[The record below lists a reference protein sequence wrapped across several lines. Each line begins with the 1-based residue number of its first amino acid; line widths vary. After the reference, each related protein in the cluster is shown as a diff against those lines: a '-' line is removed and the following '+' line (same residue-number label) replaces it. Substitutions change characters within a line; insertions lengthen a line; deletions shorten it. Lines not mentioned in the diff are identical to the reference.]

1 MPHASGGEFSRV
13 RRSHFITGAAALGL
27 AGCTSGGG
35 TTGTGQLPTVGVG
48 PGHVPDLRYL
58 HVPVP
63 STGGGYDPAGDAA
76 ALILPTETSPAANP
90 IPGVQVLGSYAADER
105 YVLRIPDTWN
115 GKLVVIGTPA
125 FRSEFANDGI
135 WQDFL
140 LARGYATACSNKGI
154 PFNAIAEVIAAS
166 PNSNV
171 NFPIDFDLGTL
182 ETLKFSYRLGA
193 IYPSKKPI
201 AGWNDDFYQLTLTAK
216 AYLTQNYHAPTK
228 TYAVGTSNGGA
239 QVRSLLEQHPD
250 VVDGGAEVE
259 GVYWS
264 PGLSILDYM
273 PKFLKAM
280 PAYVASGFTDP
291 AAAAAIVAAGY
302 PADVKGTGGAAHPSL
317 WFEYYG
323 GQASFYTDL
332 TVFAYALLVDPAA
345 TSTLPSNAA
354 FTPNPANPVRLPGTP
369 SAGVSGLA
377 DPVVRQNYAPSAA
390 ARSAIAAFA
399 HTGKIGKPLVSVAGT
414 ADMFV
419 TAANNATPYLS
430 AVNAAGKGS
439 MYWQYLVKGGT
450 HVDTFADPTWGYGLQ
465 PQLRFGWAAFD
476 EMVSV
481 VESGAHPAGAGTQQ
495 TVQTPTDIHAK
506 ARAT

>member
-1 MPHASGGEFSRV
+1 M
-13 RRSHFITGAAALGL
+13 RRSHFIAGASALGL

-35 TTGTGQLPTVGVG
+35 ATGTGQLPPVGIG
-48 PGHVPDLRYL
+48 PGHVPDLRYRFA
-58 HVPVP
+58 PVP
-63 STGGGYDPAGDAA
+63 LTGGGYDPAGDAA
-76 ALILPTETSPAANP
+76 ALILPNAPAPANP
-90 IPGVQVLGSYAADER
+90 IPGVQIFGSYATDER
-105 YVLRIPDTWN
+105 YVLRIPDAWN

-140 LARGYATACSNKGI
+140 LSSGYATACSNKGI
-154 PFNAIAEVIAAS
+154 PFNAIAETIAAS

-182 ETLKFSYRLGA
+182 ETLRFSYRLGA

-201 AGWNDDFYQLTLTAK
+201 AGWNDDFYQLTLFAK
-216 AYLTQNYHAPTK
+216 SYLTQFYKAPSR

-250 VVDGGAEVE
+250 VVDGGVDWE
-259 GVYWS
+259 GVYWT
-264 PGLSILDYM
+264 PALSILDYM

-280 PAYVASGFTDP
+280 PAYVASNFTDT
-291 AAAAAIVAAGY
+291 ASAAAIVAAGF
-302 PADVKGTGGAAHPSL
+302 PADIKSTVAGHPSL
-317 WFEYYG
+317 WFEYYA
-323 GQASFYTDL
+323 GQASFYMDL
-332 TVFAYALLVDPAA
+332 TVFAYALLIDPAA
-345 TSTLPSNAA
+345 TSVLPPTAG

-377 DPVVRQNYAPSAA
+377 DPVVRQNYAPSAG
-390 ARSAIAAFA
+390 ARSAIGAFA
-399 HTGKIGKPLVSVAGT
+399 HTGKIGKPLVSIAGT

-419 TAANNATPYLS
+419 TAANNATPYLN

-450 HVDTFADPTWGYGLQ
+450 HVDPFADPTWGYGLQ
-465 PQLRFGWAAFD
+465 PQLQFGWAAFGQL
-476 EMVSV
+476 VSI

-495 TVQTPTDIHAK
+495 TVANPTDIHAK
-506 ARAT
+506 ARAN

>member
-1 MPHASGGEFSRV
+1 M
-13 RRSHFITGAAALGL
+13 RRSHFIAGASALGL
-27 AGCTSGGG
+27 AGCSTGTTG
-35 TTGTGQLPTVGVG
+35 TTGTGPLPPSGVG
-48 PGHVPDLRYL
+48 PGHVPDLRW
-58 HVPVP
+58 HFAPVP
-63 STGGGYDPAGDAA
+63 LTGNGYDPAGDAA
-76 ALILPTETSPAANP
+76 ALILPTSPSPATSP

-105 YVLRIPDTWN
+105 YVLRIPDAWN

-140 LARGYATACSNKGI
+140 LSRGYATACSNKRI
-154 PFNAIAEVIAAS
+154 PFNAIAEQWPNS
-166 PNSNV
+166 PNPNV
-171 NFPIDFDLGTL
+171 NFPICYDVASL

-193 IYPSKKPI
+193 IYPNKKPI
-201 AGWNDDFYQLTLTAK
+201 NGWNDDFYQLTLTAK
-216 AYLTQNYHAPTK
+216 NYLTQFYKAPAR

-264 PGLSILDYM
+264 PTLSILDYM

-291 AAAAAIVAAGY
+291 VSAAAIVAAGY

-317 WFEYYG
+317 WFEYYA
-323 GQASFYTDL
+323 GQVSFYTDL
-332 TVFAYALLVDPAA
+332 TVFAYALLIDPAA
-345 TSTLPSNAA
+345 TSTLPAA
-354 FTPNPANPVRLPGTP
+354 ATFTPNPVKPTQLPGTP

-377 DPVVRQNYAPSAA
+377 DPVARQNYVPSAA
-390 ARSAIAAFA
+390 ARSAISAFA
-399 HTGKIGKPLVSVAGT
+399 HTGNIGKPLVSVAGN

-419 TAANNATPYLS
+419 TAANNATPYL
-430 AVNAAGKGS
+430 AKVNAAGKGS
-439 MYWQYLVKGGT
+439 QYWQYLVNGGT

-465 PQLRFGWAAFD
+465 PQLQFGWAAFNQ
-476 EMVSV
+476 VV
-481 VESGAHPAGAGTQQ
+481 AIVESGAHPAGAGTQQ
-495 TVQTPTDIHAK
+495 TVQNPADIHAK
-506 ARAT
+506 ARAAG